1 MRRVM
6 LLRHAKSDRS
16 PGLSDDQRPLN
27 ERGERAA
34 RLMGGYIARHAL
46 LPELVLCS
54 PAQRT
59 RETLA
64 GVAEQ
69 WPADV
74 PTVFE
79 ERLYMASPKVILS
92 AIRDQKAQ
100 VHTLLLIG
108 HNPGLHEAADLL
120 VAAGDVELRE
130 RLREKFPT
138 GALVV
143 IDFTVSSWSQIH
155 EHSGRLDRFVTP
167 RAIAAATN

>member
-1 MRRVM
+1 MRRLL

-16 PGLSDDQRPLN
+16 PGLADDQRPLN
-27 ERGERAA
+27 ERGERAS
-34 RLMGGYIARHAL
+34 RLMGDYIAHHAL

-54 PAQRT
+54 TAQRT

-64 GVAEQ
+64 GLAKQ

-74 PTVFE
+74 PSVFE

-130 RLREKFPT
+130 QLREKFPT

-143 IDFTVSSWSQIH
+143 IDFTVSAWSRVH
-155 EHSGRLDRFVTP
+155 EHSGRLDRYVTP
-167 RAIAAATN
+167 RAVAAATN